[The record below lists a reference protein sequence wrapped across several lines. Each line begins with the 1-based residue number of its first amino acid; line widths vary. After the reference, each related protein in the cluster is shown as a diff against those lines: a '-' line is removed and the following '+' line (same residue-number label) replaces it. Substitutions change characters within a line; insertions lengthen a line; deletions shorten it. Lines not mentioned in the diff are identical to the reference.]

1 MAMEYRKEIDIQE
14 CELVYPPKED
24 TFLLLEC
31 LTLIPGEKV
40 LEMGCGT
47 GLISCHIAAAGG
59 DLTAADINPWAVECT
74 RHNLQRNR
82 LQGKVVESDLFLN
95 VKDGFD
101 LLVFNPPY
109 LAAED
114 EGMLEKAWA
123 GGATGLDVLAP
134 FLERVGE
141 HLLPEGRILLLLSSE
156 MELEGLDVLLSRFTH
171 RRLGTRRYF
180 FEELW
185 VEELRIP

>member
-1 MAMEYRKEIDIQE
+1 MEYRKEIDIME

-24 TFLLLEC
+24 TFLLLGC
-31 LTLIPGEKV
+31 LTLRPGKKV

-59 DLTAADINPWAVECT
+59 VLTAADINPWAVECT
-74 RHNLQRNR
+74 RKNLQRNR
-82 LQGKVVESDLFLN
+82 LQGEVVDSDLFAN
-95 VKDGFD
+95 VGGSFD

-114 EGMLEKAWA
+114 EGILEKAWA

-134 FLERVGE
+134 FLEGVEE

-156 MELEGLDVLLSRFTH
+156 MEPKGLEALLSGFSH
-171 RRLGTRRYF
+171 RRLGARRYF

-185 VEELRIP
+185 VEELQMP

>member
-1 MAMEYRKEIDIQE
+1 MDYRKEIDIWE

-31 LTLIPGEKV
+31 LTLMPGEKV

-47 GLISCHIAAAGG
+47 GLISCHIAASGG
-59 DLTAADINPWAVECT
+59 VLTAADINPWAVECT
-74 RHNLQRNR
+74 RKNLQRNR
-82 LQGKVVESDLFLN
+82 LEGRVVESDLFTN
-95 VKDGFD
+95 VREAFD

-123 GGATGLDVLAP
+123 GGATGLDVLEP
-134 FLERVGE
+134 FLESAEE
-141 HLLPEGRILLLLSSE
+141 HLLPGGRILLLLSSE
-156 MELEGLDVLLSRFTH
+156 MEPGGLEGLLSKFSH
-171 RRLGTRRYF
+171 RRLGSRRYF

-185 VEELRIP
+185 VEELKLP